1 MKRQRQYDLTQALS
15 RTAGDAASV
24 KGLGLKGLRA
34 GELIAKQPTVG
45 RGWYLRSLVVRDWRR
60 ADHPAVLMN
69 AHDRFA
75 PRDSCRWATEKR
87 IR

>member
-34 GELIAKQPTVG
+34 GELIAKQPSVG

-60 ADHPAVLMN
+60 ADHPAVLGGLSAMN
-69 AHDRFA
+69 TT
-75 PRDSCRWATEKR
+75 SELVVS
-87 IR
+87 